1 MNKKIIFDLFIKK
14 LSEGDD
20 NRYKVIRDT
29 FLYAS
34 ELLEEAEYDS
44 EATKNEYYQLALTT
58 LFHEWDYGMF
68 ILRGRKIFRNRHS
81 LHEDGL
87 IHFDKN
93 LMNTLENE
101 MSQIKM
107 WIKKETQ
114 ALKDSES
121 KYSLT
126 ADMMEY
132 IETIVYFWLGECDT
146 DIEEL
151 DYNIHDLCAENM
163 QYLRTLEYIDKKY
176 ELCKSDGDMDNSFD
190 EELYEEFDKE

>member
-1 MNKKIIFDLFIKK
+1 MKKNMIFSLFIKK
-14 LSEGDD
+14 LAEGDD
-20 NRYKVIRDT
+20 NRYNVIRDT

-34 ELLEEAEYDS
+34 ELLEETEYDS
-44 EATKNEYYQLALTT
+44 EATKNEYYEDVFTT
-58 LFHEWDYGMF
+58 LFREWDFGMF
-68 ILRGRKIFRNRHS
+68 ILRGRKIFRNYNSIHS
-81 LHEDGL
+81 DGL
-87 IHFDKN
+87 IHLDKN

-107 WIKKETQ
+107 WVKKETQ

-132 IETIVYFWLGECDT
+132 IETIVYFWFGECDT

-151 DYNIHDLCAENM
+151 DYNIHDLCAENV

-176 ELCKSDGDMDNSFD
+176 ELCRQDDYEDMF
-190 EELYEEFDKE
+190 EEA